1 MFWSQFLLTIRSDR
15 DMMKIV
21 APNFFASKNLAAK
34 NALDCSK
41 MSKIN
46 IGLKELAPIY
56 FHDFRLF
63 RLCFSYLCIYLRS
76 WMYTTFADISIVFL
90 NAQNDK
96 YSSLIRTNS
105 FIEFSHTPEIFFV
118 FKTGGTVY
126 QLNWC
131 IKIWTLN
138 VSSFELFASDFM
150 IWDQAPVSINEAD
163 SSPLPQNFF
172 NPNFFS
178 PTQFWL
184 QFCWL
189 GKA

>member
-1 MFWSQFLLTIRSDR
+1 M
-15 DMMKIV
+15 
-21 APNFFASKNLAAK
+21 P
-34 NALDCSK
+34 
-41 MSKIN
+41 KIN
-46 IGLKELAPIY
+46 TGLKELAPIY

-63 RLCFSYLCIYLRS
+63 RLCSSYLCIYLCPECIQYLLTS
-76 WMYTTFADISIVFL
+76 QL
-90 NAQNDK
+90 
-96 YSSLIRTNS
+96 YSSMPKTISTLPGCLIRTNS
-105 FIEFSHTPEIFFV
+105 FIEFSHTQEIFFV

-126 QLNWC
+126 RLNWC

>member
-1 MFWSQFLLTIRSDR
+1 M
-15 DMMKIV
+15 
-21 APNFFASKNLAAK
+21 P
-34 NALDCSK
+34 
-41 MSKIN
+41 KIN
-46 IGLKELAPIY
+46 TGLKELAPIY
-56 FHDFRLF
+56 FHDVRLF

-105 FIEFSHTPEIFFV
+105 FIEFSHTQEIFFV

-126 QLNWC
+126 RLNWC

-150 IWDQAPVSINEAD
+150 IWDQDPVSINEAD
-163 SSPLPQNFF
+163 SSPLSQNFF

-189 GKA
+189 GEA